1 MPGAL
6 WRGLESGVGGR
17 SSGRSAKLSKAR
29 ANALRIELRLLP
41 RREVPAFGIFV
52 VISELGIR
60 FLSPTARGGID
71 FVGEGAYGHRDGG
84 DALDVEKALLR
95 RGAVVPIGTRRRYR
109 RVRQPIKRDVVEDL
123 ATRQFARGARRPI
136 QSRDDRRCRLADW
149 LTAKDNPFFARNFV
163 NRVWSYVM
171 GRGLV
176 EPVDDMRATNPPT
189 NPELL
194 DALAADFVDHHFDLR
209 HLLSTIMKS
218 RAYQLSSHIA
228 PENSADALD
237 VYFTRFTVR
246 RLTAEQLADA
256 LDLVTLT
263 HEKYQGLPS
272 GTRASQLPDP
282 LVRSFLLDV
291 FGRPPR
297 QVACECERG
306 SQPNIAQA
314 LHLLNGTFLNQKIGA
329 PGGRL
334 DGLLRAGKPAHA
346 IVEELYLVALS
357 RPPTSR
363 ELAKAQ
369 TWVAQAP
376 SPRDGMQDLF
386 WTLLNSREFLFIH

>member
-1 MPGAL
+1 M
-6 WRGLESGVGGR
+6 WSFHNWV
-17 SSGRSAKLSKAR
+17 R
-29 ANALRIELRLLP
+29 AALRDNKPVDEIV
-41 RREVPAFGIFV
+41 REIVTAEGSTYTDGPANYFRIGQNPADWAETTAQVFLGVRMQCARCHHHPFEKWTQDDYSGMAAFFV
-52 VISELGIR
+52 R
-60 FLSPTARGGID
+60 
-71 FVGEGAYGHRDGG
+71 
-84 DALDVEKALLR
+84 
-95 RGAVVPIGTRRRYR
+95 IGTKRGQDFGLFGGENVVYLRPGGEFADPRKGGVVRPHPLDGPVMDDPLDRRR
-109 RVRQPIKRDVVEDL
+109 
-123 ATRQFARGARRPI
+123 
-136 QSRDDRRCRLADW
+136 RLADW
-149 LTAKDNPFFARNFV
+149 LTAKNNPFFARNFV

-194 DALAADFVDHHFDLR
+194 DALAADFVEQRFDLR

-237 VYFTRFTVR
+237 VYFTRYTVK

-256 LDLVTLT
+256 LDLVTGT
-263 HEKYQGLPS
+263 REKYQGLPP

-314 LHLLNGTFLNQKIGA
+314 LHLLNGPFLNQKIGA

-334 DGLLRAGKPAHA
+334 DGLLRTAKPAHA

-357 RPPTSR
+357 RPPTPR
-363 ELAKAQ
+363 ELDKAQ
-369 TWVAQAP
+369 AWFAQATN
-376 SPRDGMQDLF
+376 PRDGMQDLL
-386 WTLLNSREFLFIH
+386 WTLLNSREFLFNH